1 MTDPKGGAAPEFDRD
16 IDLTGVVSFG
26 IGLALVM
33 TIVLALVWFLVA
45 FWKERQI
52 ARDPAPSPIAQAN
65 EPRLPPEPRLQ
76 SAPRRDMQELRAREA
91 ATLSSYGW
99 VDRQAGIA
107 RIPIDRAIDLVLEK
121 GLPVAKPEETPA
133 PKRRPPRRPRRVR

>member
-1 MTDPKGGAAPEFDRD
+1 MTDPKDRAAPEFDRD
-16 IDLTGVVSFG
+16 IDTTSVVSFG

-33 TIVLALVWFLVA
+33 TIVLALVWFLVS

-76 SAPRRDMQELRAREA
+76 SAPGRDMQELRAQET

-121 GLPVAKPEETPA
+121 GLPVAAPETAA
-133 PKRRPPRRPRRVR
+133 PKRRTPRRPRRVR